1 MRANL
6 TAYSPVSP
14 KAKVSKAKRKME
26 GGLESSRRGPDGEF
40 KVRTLYDFNEH
51 RSRFVTLAGNP
62 RYYGKK
68 YTITDIP
75 VKLENGRWIVLEDV
89 PAYVHDTG
97 SAFKDT
103 PEGRF
108 DLPVGVDIS
117 DQLMVENAHRWEEYG
132 IVLKDGWP
140 NPFTTGDAE
149 RNIVYS
155 DAPSADPFWVQIGEG
170 MVGTKEIPGARD
182 NPTVVALWELGKT
195 GQHVYDDETPWC
207 AAWVSAV
214 LEMAHIKSARTGWA
228 RSYLTWGK
236 SLPGPA
242 YGAIVVF
249 RRGSGGHVGFV
260 VGRKGKNLM
269 VLGGNQHNSVNVSEF
284 TQDRVLGYRWP
295 SDKPMPATT
304 GVMTLDQL

>member
-14 KAKVSKAKRKME
+14 KAKASRKKRLME
-26 GGLESSRRGPDGEF
+26 GGLESARRGPDGEF
-40 KVRTLYDFNEH
+40 RVRTLYDYIEK
-51 RSRFVTLAGNP
+51 RSRFVTIAGNP

-75 VKLENGRWIVLEDV
+75 VKLENGRTVVLEDV

-97 SAFKDT
+97 SAFEEA

-108 DLPVGVDIS
+108 DLALGLNLS
-117 DQLMVENAHRWEEYG
+117 NQLMAENAGKWEEYG
-132 IVLKDGWP
+132 VILDDGWK
-140 NPFTTGDAE
+140 NPFTTGGGE
-149 RNIVYS
+149 RSVVPSPHPHS
-155 DAPSADPFWVQIGEG
+155 DPYWVTKGESMLG
-170 MVGTKEIPGARD
+170 LEEIPGARD
-182 NPTVVALWELGKT
+182 NPFVVGLWNLGKT
-195 GQHVYDDETPWC
+195 GQNVNDDETPWC

-214 LEMAHIKSARTGWA
+214 LEMSGIKSARTGWA
-228 RSYLTWGK
+228 RSYMSWGQ

-260 VGRKGKNLM
+260 VGRRGKDLM
-269 VLGGNQHNSVNVSEF
+269 VLGGNQHNSVNVSPHS
-284 TQDRVLGYRWP
+284 TTRVLGYRWP
-295 SDKPMPATT
+295 KGKPLPDTT
-304 GVMTLDQL
+304 GLMALEQL